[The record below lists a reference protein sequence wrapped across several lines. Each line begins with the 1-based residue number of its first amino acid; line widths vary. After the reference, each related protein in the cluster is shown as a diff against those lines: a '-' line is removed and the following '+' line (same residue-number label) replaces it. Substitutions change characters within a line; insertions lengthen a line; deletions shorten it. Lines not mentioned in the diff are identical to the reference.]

1 MEQILSAL
9 ACALCPVMRWLV
21 MKRDRELPWVVRLAR
36 WAGLAFAVS
45 YGALLLAEKFKEVF
59 L

>member
-1 MEQILSAL
+1 M
-9 ACALCPVMRWLV
+9 

-36 WAGLAFAVS
+36 WAGLAFAAS